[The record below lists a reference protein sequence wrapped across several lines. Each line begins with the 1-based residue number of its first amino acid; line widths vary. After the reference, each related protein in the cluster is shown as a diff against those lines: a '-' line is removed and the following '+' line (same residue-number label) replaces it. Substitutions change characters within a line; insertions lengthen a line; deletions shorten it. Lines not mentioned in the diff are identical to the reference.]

1 MGRWSRRSVLA
12 GLAGALTLSGCQQV
26 RPESGSRRTLTPA
39 AVPDADE
46 PRGQPTP
53 AAADCPRL
61 PSHAEVYICSPNVD
75 RDSNLRLVPET
86 TEYSVGTGGLVFTLV
101 NRTDS
106 EFRTGRDWW
115 TLTAHRRDGW
125 DTVGRGA
132 RTDDVVVEPGG
143 VFVWILGGQPPD
155 DDVPRLDVDFGWG
168 PHALVVTGY
177 AAGGTLTAVI
187 APIQVTPYLG

>member
-12 GLAGALTLSGCQQV
+12 GLAGALTLGGCQQV
-26 RPESGSRRTLTPA
+26 QPDSEGRQTLTAA
-39 AVPDADE
+39 AVPEANE
-46 PRGQPTP
+46 PRGQLTP

-61 PSHAEVYICSPNVD
+61 PANAEAYICSPNVD
-75 RDSNLRLVPET
+75 RDSNLRLVPEA

-115 TLTAHRRDGW
+115 TLSVRRQDGW
-125 DTVGRGA
+125 DIVGQGA
-132 RTDDVVVEPGG
+132 RSDDVVVKPGG

-155 DDVPRLDVDFGWG
+155 DDVPRLNVDFGG
-168 PHALVVTGY
+168 GLHALVVTGY

-187 APIQVTPYLG
+187 APIQVTPHLG